1 MRKAD
6 NQVTEVDC
14 ISNLHAMIL
23 EFKCDTSQNR
33 VGSLITEIFLTLIY
47 TSLAKSMHS
56 YFLPFLHELCL
67 VIYRCTCARFCTELK
82 AKAQFTM
89 GYPWRM

>member
-1 MRKAD
+1 
-6 NQVTEVDC
+6 
-14 ISNLHAMIL
+14 MIL

-67 VIYRCTCARFCTELK
+67 VIYRCTNTLARGFALNLRLK
-82 AKAQFTM
+82 HSS
-89 GYPWRM
+89 PWGILVGFS